1 MDPLFFFGAGSSA
14 RFGIPTMKEMV
25 GHFKDE
31 LSKQSGKDID
41 EEVQLYVGVEDVLR
55 KDFDRVDLEAVFS
68 VIDGIAGGLTPKE
81 LGYLA
86 TFFVRRA
93 RDQTLFDPPVPEIQ
107 NSARRLLGKFQD
119 FVKRVCWV
127 KRDKL
132 NDIMGTYVNFFSTIK
147 RTTGGYSEP
156 LTYNGTSY
164 PLDPNWQMFTTNYD
178 NVLEVFFRGG
188 AAQLSPNVSLNT
200 GFDYDRRSQAHILN
214 PVRFLEPNGLKLV
227 KLHGSVTWWIDKG
240 SWAVVEE
247 KQPPSTTYLPGE
259 YGEQVMLYPIE
270 QKDTFV
276 PPYLDMFYSLDVA
289 LRQSN
294 KWLVIGYS
302 FADDILRA
310 MFARSSKPDTVMV
323 LVHTDESVAKRVKE
337 EPGWKGQIRSITTKF
352 GESETNSKIGQ
363 LL

>member
-1 MDPLFFFGAGSSA
+1 VDPLFFFGAGSSA

-25 GHFKDE
+25 GQFKDE
-31 LSKQSGKDID
+31 LSKQSGNDNN
-41 EEVQLYVGVEDVLR
+41 EEVQLYIGVEDVLR

-93 RDQTLFDPPVPEIQ
+93 RDPTLFDPPAPEIR
-107 NSARRLLGKFQD
+107 NAARRLLGKFED

-127 KRDKL
+127 KTEML
-132 NDIMGTYVNFFSTIK
+132 NDIMATYVNFFSTVK
-147 RTTGGYSEP
+147 NTLGGYPETI
-156 LTYNGTSY
+156 TYNGTRY
-164 PLDPNWQMFTTNYD
+164 NVDPNWQMFTTNYD
-178 NVLEVFFRGG
+178 NVLEVFFRSG
-188 AAQLSPNVSLNT
+188 AAQLSPNISLNT
-200 GFDYDRRSQAHILN
+200 GFDYDPRSQSQIMN
-214 PVRFLEPNGLKLV
+214 PQRFLQSNGLKLV
-227 KLHGSVTWWIDKG
+227 KLHGSVTWWVEEG
-240 SWAVVEE
+240 TWAVVE
-247 KQPPSTTYLPGE
+247 KDQPPSRTYIPRK
-259 YGEQVMLYPIE
+259 YGEQVMLYPIQ

-276 PPYLDMFYSLDVA
+276 PPYLDMFYALDQA
-289 LRQSN
+289 LRQSK

-337 EPGWKGQIRSITTKF
+337 EPGWKGQIRTITTKF